1 LESESWTWLW
11 DEISSKGASRSKPLR
26 VGGTL
31 RTELGENLE
40 ARHKWIACD
49 DVAKKNE
56 TSGKVLNASACT
68 TGLERKRTL
77 KRRESAGEDE
87 PIDCK

>member
-40 ARHKWIACD
+40 ARYKWIACD

-56 TSGKVLNASACT
+56 TSGKVEYVRVYNGPGTETNSKEKK
-68 TGLERKRTL
+68 ERM
-77 KRRESAGEDE
+77 GG
-87 PIDCK
+87 